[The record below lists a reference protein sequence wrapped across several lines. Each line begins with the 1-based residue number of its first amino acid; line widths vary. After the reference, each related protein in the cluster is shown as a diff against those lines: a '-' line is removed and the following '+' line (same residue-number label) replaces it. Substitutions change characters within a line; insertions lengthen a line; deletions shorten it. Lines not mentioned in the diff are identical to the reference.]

1 MEGTSEGAPA
11 PESIEVSI
19 FGPGVGECSV
29 LHLGDGKWFVVDSCT
44 DKRGDPIALNYLRKL
59 GVNITEDVTDI
70 LVTHWHDDHIAGVAE
85 LFEAAD
91 SATFHCPSAFDSRNL
106 LQLLSLQ
113 RGAKISGSS
122 GCDELAN
129 VFEILRERKPK
140 YSRTAKVGPELVK
153 ADQVLV
159 RKPPLELHA
168 LSPSSTDITNARH
181 DFAELLPQ
189 FKSPKRRLLEWYE
202 NDASIVLLLVCG
214 ERSVLLGADRE
225 TTDHQNTGWSVILN
239 SSVRPQ
245 VKAGVY
251 KVPHHGSENA
261 DREEIWT
268 ELLEKDPL
276 SVVAPYRTSGLPRKS
291 DIKRLKSRTTQLY
304 LTAPVE
310 GAEPSHSSTGIDEG
324 MRAVA
329 RQRQLLRSGFG
340 QVRVRFDRDDDDD
353 GFNVACFGSAHQI

>member
-19 FGPGVGECSV
+19 FGPGVGECCV

-44 DKRGDPIALNYLRKL
+44 DKRGNPIALTYLRKL
-59 GVNITEDVTDI
+59 GVNISDDVTDI

-85 LFEAAD
+85 LFEAAE

-129 VFEILRERKPK
+129 VFQILRERKPK
-140 YSRTAKVGPELVK
+140 YSHTAKVGPELVK

-168 LSPSSTDITNARH
+168 LSPSSTDITNAQH

-189 FKSPKRRLLEWYE
+189 FKSPKRRLVKWHE
-202 NDASIVLLLVCG
+202 NDASIVILLTCG

-225 TTDHQNTGWSVILN
+225 TTAHQNTGWSVILN
-239 SSVRPQ
+239 SSVRLQ

-251 KVPHHGSENA
+251 KVPHHGSKNA

-268 ELLEKDPL
+268 ELLEENPL
-276 SVVAPYRTSGLPRKS
+276 SVVTPFRPSGLPRES
-291 DIKRLKSRTTQLY
+291 DIERLKSRTTQLF
-304 LTAPVE
+304 LTAPVQ
-310 GAEPSHSSTGIDEG
+310 GAEPSHDSSGIDEA
-324 MRAVA
+324 MKATA
-329 RQRQLLRSGFG
+329 KQRQLLRSGFG
-340 QVRVRFDRDDDDD
+340 HVRVRFDREDDSDDFD
-353 GFNVACFGSAHQI
+353 VACFGSAHKI